1 MLSLLPTLLSSLAL
15 ASEEAGHAGAEGG
28 IPWGPIA
35 FHAMNLAILI
45 AIILRFAG
53 RSIRD
58 AIRDR
63 AAKIKQDIDSSA
75 SLREDASRRYG
86 ELTARLDGFEAEL
99 SAMKVQAEQDDARE
113 REEILARAARE
124 SKVIEEAATRT
135 IRAEV
140 ARARTELREEA
151 VRLSIRIAE
160 ARLRG
165 QLRPED
171 EERYASDFLRAVK
184 EVPNG

>member
-1 MLSLLPTLLSSLAL
+1 MNLLPTLLSSIAL

-35 FHAMNLAILI
+35 FHAMNLAILL
-45 AIILRFAG
+45 AIVIRFAG
-53 RSIRD
+53 RSILD
-58 AIRDR
+58 AVKDR
-63 AAKIKQDIDSSA
+63 AARIKKDIDTSA
-75 SLREDASRRYG
+75 ALRDDASRRYA
-86 ELTARLDGFEAEL
+86 ELSARLDGFEAEL
-99 SAMKVQAEQDDARE
+99 SGMKAQAEQEAARE

-135 IRAEV
+135 IRSEV

-151 VRLSIRIAE
+151 VRLSVRIAE

-165 QLRPED
+165 QLRGED

>member
-1 MLSLLPTLLSSLAL
+1 MLHLFPLLFTSIAL
-15 ASEEAGHAGAEGG
+15 ASEEAAHGGAEAG

-35 FHAMNLAILI
+35 FHALNLGILLAVVI
-45 AIILRFAG
+45 RFAG

-58 AIRDR
+58 AVRDR
-63 AAKIKQDIDSSA
+63 AARIRKDIDTSA
-75 SLREDASRRYG
+75 TLREDASRRYA
-86 ELTARLDGFEAEL
+86 ELSARLDGFEAEL
-99 SAMKVQAEQDDARE
+99 SAMKVQAEQEAARE

-135 IRAEV
+135 IRSEV
-140 ARARTELREEA
+140 TRARIELRQEA

-165 QLRPED
+165 QLRGED
-171 EERYASDFLRAVK
+171 EERYAADFLRAVK